1 MVKEKHCPNCQNK
14 FHCSSQC
21 WCSAFPPIFP
31 LEDGKGCL
39 CPSCLKAEAIN
50 SINNYTAS
58 LDGQKVKTIQKLGLP
73 EQLIEGID
81 YTINEQG
88 FYVFTAWYLLRQG
101 KCCGNGCKN
110 CPYDKINKS

>member
-1 MVKEKHCPNCQNK
+1 M
-14 FHCSSQC
+14 
-21 WCSAFPPIFP
+21 
-31 LEDGKGCL
+31 
-39 CPSCLKAEAIN
+39 
-50 SINNYTAS
+50 
-58 LDGQKVKTIQKLGLP
+58 
-73 EQLIEGID
+73 EGID